1 MKLIVKWT
9 NSFKKDYKKAIKRGL
24 KIEKLDLIIS
34 KLSNCEKLD
43 DKYRDHALTG
53 EFIGLRECH
62 IESNWL
68 LIYAIENNTLILTL
82 SRTGS
87 HSDLFN

>member
-1 MKLIVKWT
+1 MTLIVKWT
-9 NSFKKDYKKAIKRGL
+9 NSFKKDYKKAIKRGF
-24 KIEKLDLIIS
+24 KIEKLDLVIS
-34 KLSNCEKLD
+34 KLANCENLE
-43 DKYRDHALTG
+43 DKYRDHALAG

-62 IESNWL
+62 IEPDWL
-68 LIYAIENNTLILTL
+68 LIYTIENNSLILTL